1 VANPNIKKDANGN
14 YTIIGFEGNKFTQQ
28 QLDDNDLRQQA
39 EVLNGPQGDELRRT
53 ISSNPDASAGVIS
66 GLYKS
71 GSLGSSQLVKTFSEI
86 DKQTKA
92 DREKQALLK
101 SQEESNAGFKK
112 NLFGIP
118 YTLWQTLKGTTRV
131 GTTALFSP
139 VEAIVNTLGN
149 FVGSTFSGAKGDAVW
164 EGIDSTYAVQS
175 LKQFVQ
181 EGKIDL
187 GEGFFPNE
195 ESGVGFRV
203 REEKLKFGKVKV
215 LDGEGNPTLDKE
227 GNALYRPSC
236 IQSYI

>member
-1 VANPNIKKDANGN
+1 MANPNIKKDANGN

-53 ISSNPDASAGVIS
+53 ISANPDASAGVIS

-71 GSLGSSQLVKTFSEI
+71 GSLGSNQLVKTFSEI

-139 VEAIVNTLGN
+139 VEAVVNTLGN
-149 FVGSTFSGAKGDAVW
+149 FVGIHQISELDIRVVFSCGTTIDFLGTTREKDDDIIHVFMPDHEMAKYT
-164 EGIDSTYAVQS
+164 IDHGW
-175 LKQFVQ
+175 QFSRTD
-181 EGKIDL
+181 K
-187 GEGFFPNE
+187 
-195 ESGVGFRV
+195 S
-203 REEKLKFGKVKV
+203 
-215 LDGEGNPTLDKE
+215 PTLDS
-227 GNALYRPSC
+227 LDL
-236 IQSYI
+236 